1 MVTLE
6 ENRNNL
12 ASRMRLLGLVKLAS
26 ERTATSWPMHTF
38 IYHNPLHDHEHLD
51 FNAAVQKGK
60 LQLGGEGYLSNTTYR
75 NYFASGRILTTHL
88 DAALQEI
95 VSDNKATLADREVTH
110 LEVIRAHFIHGFS
123 APAPEIL
130 ESAVKNNV
138 DSLAIKTL
146 ATMLEDSEASHKVKQ
161 QIADFAEDYHAGLGY
176 CITLSACL
184 DQIFGS
190 GLGEKINQEMIKW
203 VLPFLDEG
211 QAPWPLPFREKGLY
225 QSWKILAAKEW
236 AESDIPN
243 IRKKIER
250 TPERPADSLLESLQA
265 LGIPEAAWED
275 YLGLHLSALPG
286 WTALLRWRSEH
297 RDYPWQE
304 AYPVDLLQYLAI
316 RLWYEREW
324 LEKTAQKT
332 MGIKGTLP
340 AILDHMTKHVAGI
353 FLRRERLANHLPA
366 SYAES
371 VDQLSHVVSKSNTQS
386 WKTLADQYAT
396 TSDLKQNRMASLS
409 AAWRLVALSKGLNIP
424 PRTLLKCQRNDLKQI
439 LSWIDRAPERSHG
452 PIWLTAFET
461 GFQETLLKKIGK
473 NIGTSE
479 VPQTYASQ
487 TERPKAQAIFC
498 IDARSESFRR
508 HLEKTGHYKTFGFA
522 GFFSAFI
529 RYSSF
534 GSHHETDLFPAVAK
548 AKNVVKE
555 IPRPHQEKHIPRYQ
569 AGRTFMHA
577 IHTLL
582 HDLKENVITPYVMV
596 ESMGWFFGIPLIGK
610 TLFPLTYKTCAQ
622 WIKKRLVPPLATT
635 LTTDK
640 ATRKSVE
647 KIIASEQSLII
658 REALRSEEKKHKK
671 INAQEFSQTEFS
683 QTIEAL
689 RTMAMERGTT
699 RELLNE
705 TEQKQVALLFPDT
718 EKLNIFI
725 QKLRTE
731 HFITEA
737 WASARMEHITRVGF
751 SANEQVLTIGTTLK
765 VMGLTK
771 NFAKLVFLCGH
782 GSTSENNPYE
792 SALDCGACGGNA
804 GNPNARVFAALAN
817 KTAVRKRLKK
827 EGILIPDDTHFIA
840 GEHDTTT
847 DTVTLYDLED
857 LPASHKNDLDAF
869 ISDLKKTGEAN
880 SLERCTRFPDLTCE
894 LTPQDSAIEVI
905 RRSATWSQTRPEWG
919 LSGNAAIII
928 SRSEVIQGMHL
939 DGRVFLHSYLQEDD
953 PTGQFLEIIMT
964 GAQVVAQWI
973 NMGYYFSTTDN
984 AVYGS
989 GSKIYHNVAGR
1000 VGVMNG
1006 ATGDLRI
1013 GLPWQTVGNGP
1024 MPYHEAMRLF
1034 VIIEAPTERIVRI
1047 VKQHRVL
1054 QEHLNNRW
1062 IHLVALDK
1070 GRFYRYLPNGTW
1082 QAEKTQT

>member
-1 MVTLE
+1 
-6 ENRNNL
+6 
-12 ASRMRLLGLVKLAS
+12 MRLLGLVKLAS
-26 ERTATSWPMHTF
+26 ERTATTWPMHTF

-51 FNAAVQKGK
+51 FNEAVQKGK

-88 DAALQEI
+88 DAALQQI
-95 VSDNKATLADREVTH
+95 VSDNKATLEDREITH

-130 ESAVKNNV
+130 EIAVKNNR
-138 DSLAIKTL
+138 DHLTIKALAE
-146 ATMLEDSEASHKVKQ
+146 MLEGSEASHRIKQ
-161 QIADFAEDYHAGLGY
+161 QLADFAEDYHSGLGH

-236 AESDIPN
+236 AKSDIPN

-265 LGIPEAAWED
+265 LGIPETAWED

-297 RDYPWQE
+297 RDYPWQA
-304 AYPVDLLQYLAI
+304 AYSVDLLQYLAI

-332 MGIKGTLP
+332 MGIQGTLP
-340 AILDHMTKHVAGI
+340 AILDEMKKHAAAL
-353 FLRRERLANHLPA
+353 FLRRERNANILPP

-371 VDQLSHVVSKSNTQS
+371 VDQLSHAPSSNTKL
-386 WKTLADQYAT
+386 WENLADQYAT
-396 TSDLKQNRMASLS
+396 TSDLKQNKIASLS
-409 AAWRLVALSKGLNIP
+409 AAWCLVALSKILHIAP
-424 PRTLLKCQRNDLKQI
+424 QALLQYQKEDLKQI
-439 LSWIDRAPERSHG
+439 LCWIDLAPEKSHG
-452 PIWLTAFET
+452 PIWLTAFEA
-461 GFQETLLKKIGK
+461 GFQETLLKKIRK

-479 VPQTYASQ
+479 VPQNHVSQ
-487 TERPKAQAIFC
+487 TKRPKAQAVFC

-508 HLEKTGHYKTFGFA
+508 HFEKTGHYETFGFA

-555 IPRPHQEKHIPRYQ
+555 IPRPHQEKQIPRYQ

-582 HDLKENVITPYVMV
+582 HDLKENVVTPYVMV

-622 WIKKRLVPPLATT
+622 WLKKRLAPPLATT

-640 ATRKSVE
+640 ITRRSVE
-647 KIIASEQSLII
+647 KTIASEQSLVI
-658 REALRSEEKKHKK
+658 REALRSEGKKYKE
-671 INAQEFSQTEFS
+671 INAPDFCK
-683 QTIEAL
+683 TIEAL
-689 RTMAMERGTT
+689 RTMAMKEGNT
-699 RELLNE
+699 REVLDQ
-705 TEQKQVALLFPDT
+705 TEQKQVALLFPDS
-718 EKLNIFI
+718 EKLDTFI
-725 QKLRTE
+725 QKLQTE

-737 WASARMEHITRVGF
+737 WASARMENITRVGF
-751 SANEQVLTIGTTLK
+751 SADEQVLTIGTTLK

-771 NFAKLVFLCGH
+771 NFAKLVLLCGH

-792 SALDCGACGGNA
+792 AALDCGACGGNA
-804 GNPNARVFAALAN
+804 GSPNARVFATLAN
-817 KTAVRKRLKK
+817 KTAVRERLKK

-840 GEHDTTT
+840 GQHDTTT
-847 DTVTLYDLED
+847 DEITLYDLED
-857 LPASHKNDLDAF
+857 LPASHKNNLETL
-869 ISDLKKTGEAN
+869 ISDLKKTGKEN
-880 SLERCTRFPDLTCE
+880 SLERCTHFPDLTCE
-894 LTPQDSAIEVI
+894 LTPQDSAIEVL

-928 SRSEVIQGMHL
+928 SRSEVIQGMHF

-1006 ATGDLRI
+1006 PTSDLRI

-1034 VIIEAPTERIVRI
+1034 VIIEAPRKRIVRI

-1054 QEHLNNRW
+1054 QEHLNNHW

-1070 GRFYRYLPNGTW
+1070 GQFYRYLPNGTW
-1082 QAEKTQT
+1082 QAEKTQP